1 MLDFQ
6 DINLSMKAMID
17 SYTFNYGGNSCQYS
31 FASSFYLKHKYGD
44 MFCEHDGFLYILR
57 SKRYSEN
64 ERVYLF
70 PLGWCDIKTAFEN
83 IFEDA
88 HSHNCRVKFGSL
100 TEREKNI
107 VIDLY
112 PGRFTVKS
120 DRNLSEYIY
129 TALAN

>member
-6 DINLSMKAMID
+6 DINLGMKKIID

-57 SKRYSEN
+57 SKRCSEN

-70 PLGWCDIKTAFEN
+70 PLGECENYVLGVGGLLKISLKMPIHITA
-83 IFEDA
+83 
-88 HSHNCRVKFGSL
+88 G
-100 TEREKNI
+100 
-107 VIDLY
+107 
-112 PGRFTVKS
+112 
-120 DRNLSEYIY
+120 
-129 TALAN
+129 